1 MQTYNIVYKSI
12 KQHHKMI
19 TKITENIKYVG
30 CDDPELDLFE
40 SQYSLPEGMCYNS
53 YVIID
58 KHPTILDTIDHR
70 CEEEWLQKVE
80 SALDGQKPEYLIVH
94 HMEPDHSAGIKA
106 LIEKYPEIKIV
117 CSLAASK
124 FLGQYNEDIDFTNRT
139 IIVKE
144 NDTLSLGNHTLQFIA
159 APFIHWPE
167 VIMTYVQEEQIL
179 FSADGFGK
187 FGVYDA
193 DADDWACEARRYYF
207 NICGKY
213 GVQVSKVLD
222 KVANLP
228 GVKAIAPLHGPVLE
242 GEKMKEA
249 LRLYHIWAHYEVE
262 TPGVFIAYAS
272 IHGGTKKAAE
282 KMRDIL
288 LEKGCPKVS
297 IADLAREDMAEAIED
312 AFRYGT
318 LLCCASSYD
327 ADVFPPMHFFLHK
340 LAMKAYQNRRIA
352 LLENGTWAPSAG
364 KAMKALIAPMKN
376 ITLLE
381 PVVTIKSRMHQTDI
395 ENMEKLAD
403 AILAE

>member
-1 MQTYNIVYKSI
+1 
-12 KQHHKMI
+12 MI

-213 GVQVSKVLD
+213 GGFCKGDQKNCWLNSK
-222 KVANLP
+222 KV
-228 GVKAIAPLHGPVLE
+228 I
-242 GEKMKEA
+242 
-249 LRLYHIWAHYEVE
+249 
-262 TPGVFIAYAS
+262 
-272 IHGGTKKAAE
+272 
-282 KMRDIL
+282 
-288 LEKGCPKVS
+288 C
-297 IADLAREDMAEAIED
+297 
-312 AFRYGT
+312 
-318 LLCCASSYD
+318 
-327 ADVFPPMHFFLHK
+327 
-340 LAMKAYQNRRIA
+340 
-352 LLENGTWAPSAG
+352 
-364 KAMKALIAPMKN
+364 KN
-376 ITLLE
+376 YLQI
-381 PVVTIKSRMHQTDI
+381 SFS
-395 ENMEKLAD
+395 
-403 AILAE
+403 